1 MSTASQASDGH
12 SDGGGDPEIQLG
24 PRGPGA
30 AAGSI
35 DHDVNAQ
42 SPAHSDTGVTPP
54 PRPSPRVS
62 ADAGDKLA

>member
-1 MSTASQASDGH
+1 MSTVSQASGGH
-12 SDGGGDPEIQLG
+12 SDHGGDPEIQLG

-42 SPAHSDTGVTPP
+42 LPASSDTGATPP
-54 PRPSPRVS
+54 PPAKGIS
-62 ADAGDKLA
+62 